1 MLPGFI
7 SRLALTMTLS
17 VAAFAAD
24 TPATIVYDDLATKVN
39 VSEESGQLWTTTA
52 GLKRAS
58 GFELKPQGVCR
69 AEMCFPVPKARQ
81 QEFVRK
87 EPGGTWFNLTA
98 FAQLVHQ
105 PVAHDQGLAT
115 WYFGLRSDQR
125 QGLASLR
132 APDFT
137 LPDIDGKMHS
147 LSDFR
152 GKKVFLVTW
161 ASW

>member
-1 MLPGFI
+1 MLLRFI
-7 SRLALTMTLS
+7 SGLALAMTLS
-17 VAAFAAD
+17 VVAFAAD
-24 TPATIVYDDLATKVN
+24 ATATIVYDDITTA
-39 VSEESGQLWTTTA
+39 VSVSGDAGQLWTTIA
-52 GLKRAS
+52 DLKRAT

-69 AEMCFPVPKARQ
+69 AELCFPLPKERQ
-81 QEFVRK
+81 KEFVRK
-87 EPGGTWFNLTA
+87 ESGITWFNLTA

-132 APDFT
+132 APDFS
-137 LPDIDGKMHS
+137 LPDMDGKMHS